1 MVGANFTDPGEGGDE
16 RTGLWTVL
24 EGFGPSCAS
33 IQFIDVGPDD
43 PDVLDPWEL
52 SPHCGLLSYG

>member
-1 MVGANFTDPGEGGDE
+1 MVGANSTDPGEGGDE

-43 PDVLDPWEL
+43 PDVLDPWGL
-52 SPHCGLLSYG
+52 SPHYGL